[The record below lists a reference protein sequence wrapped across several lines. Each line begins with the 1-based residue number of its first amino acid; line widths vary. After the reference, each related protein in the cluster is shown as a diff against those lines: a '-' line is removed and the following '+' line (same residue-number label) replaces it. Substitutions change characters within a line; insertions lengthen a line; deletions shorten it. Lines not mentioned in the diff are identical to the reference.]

1 MQVKLGELT
10 RIRTDKL
17 ETNASSSDGKYPF
30 SLVLRSR
37 CELIHTHM
45 TVNMFW
51 LLENSFLSNVK
62 IYLQRKTENI
72 KLPTCLFASF
82 CPILQFWTF
91 FMDSKYKEK

>member
-62 IYLQRKTENI
+62 TYLQKKNREYKTTNLFI
-72 KLPTCLFASF
+72 CLILSHFA
-82 CPILQFWTF
+82 ILDIF
-91 FMDSKYKEK
+91 YG